1 MTNFFDRR
9 LLLNGYITLAGSILL
24 VVIIKM
30 TTSIHLPF
38 LAAAAISAGL
48 GFIEPRRGWFLAILQ
63 VAFIWLGYEL
73 FTAPP
78 RTTAD
83 AEIETF
89 SLYGAMLLT
98 FAGSFIGGLLK
109 RALDKPNSR

>member
-1 MTNFFDRR
+1 MRDFFDRR
-9 LLLNGYITLAGSILL
+9 LLLNSYLTLAASILM
-24 VVIIKM
+24 VFIIKV

-38 LAAAAISAGL
+38 LVAAALAAGL
-48 GFIEPRRGWFLAILQ
+48 GFIEPRRGWFLAVIQ

-73 FTAPP
+73 FTAPA
-78 RTTAD
+78 RTSGD

-98 FAGSFIGGLLK
+98 FAGSFIGAFLK
-109 RALDKPNSR
+109 RALDRP